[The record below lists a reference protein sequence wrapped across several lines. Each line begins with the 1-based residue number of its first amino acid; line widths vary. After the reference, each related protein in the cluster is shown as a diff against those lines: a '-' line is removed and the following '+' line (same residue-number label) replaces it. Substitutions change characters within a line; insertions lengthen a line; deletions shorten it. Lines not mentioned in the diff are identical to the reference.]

1 MQPIL
6 AESAPHRSR
15 AVAFAL
21 VLAMIAAFAATQA
34 RRYSPRH
41 RHHHYELQQR
51 IGKCAQVHYS
61 SYVYTR

>member
-6 AESAPHRSR
+6 AEPAPHRGR
-15 AVAFAL
+15 AIAFAIALAL
-21 VLAMIAAFAATQA
+21 VATLAATQT
-34 RRYSPRH
+34 RRHPRH
-41 RHHHYELQQR
+41 HHRHYELQQR